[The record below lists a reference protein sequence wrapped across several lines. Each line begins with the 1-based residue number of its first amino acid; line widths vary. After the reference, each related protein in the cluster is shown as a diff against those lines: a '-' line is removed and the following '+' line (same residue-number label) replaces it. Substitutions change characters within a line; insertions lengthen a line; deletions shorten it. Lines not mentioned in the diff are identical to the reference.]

1 MTYITFC
8 NKQIVIYCFQPDFN
22 RIGLS
27 ERGDMKRFIFDSILD
42 EENICNLK
50 NEKQIIMKGV
60 DHGLKLLVY
69 GKRNMG
75 KTSLVKNVIAQS
87 WLRRQPAGFFIYVDL
102 MGVKQLSQ
110 ISERMTIAFTEAYN
124 DCFKMKSVFNS
135 MLKIIR
141 GIKPSIELD
150 EAGYPRLSFGIVAG
164 EKIRPFTDILKQLNL
179 IYASNIPILLVLDEF
194 QDIALIDEAE
204 ALFRSGLENIDSRIP
219 VVILGSK
226 QHLLNRIFA
235 RPKAPLFN
243 WGTHVYFEAIDY
255 HEYWQYM
262 DERFKQAGFRIS
274 FENAVYLQDK
284 MSRMPEAINRLC
296 FALIFHDIAQGEVTK
311 EDIDSGL
318 SKVVSDRRNEPEI
331 YLSGFTA
338 AEQKVIIN
346 VAKMEPVLHPQG
358 KDFIQNINLTAPG
371 VRKIMMK
378 LEDEAVVYK
387 EDAGYILA
395 DPLLK
400 QHILGFRL

>member
-1 MTYITFC
+1 
-8 NKQIVIYCFQPDFN
+8 
-22 RIGLS
+22 
-27 ERGDMKRFIFDSILD
+27 MKRFIFDSILD

-50 NEKQIIMKGV
+50 KEKDKIMKGV
-60 DHGLKLLVY
+60 DNGLKLLVY

-75 KTSLVKNVIAQS
+75 KTSLVKNVIAKS
-87 WLRRQPAGFFIYVDL
+87 WLRRQSSGFFIYVDL

-110 ISERMTIAFTEAYN
+110 ISERVTIAFSEAYN
-124 DCFKMKSVFNS
+124 ACFKMKSVFHN
-135 MLKIIR
+135 MLKIIS

-150 EAGYPRLSFGIVAG
+150 EGGYPKLSFGIVEG
-164 EKIRPFTDILKQLNL
+164 EKIRPFTDILKQLDL

-194 QDIALIDEAE
+194 QDIALIDQAE
-204 ALFRSGLENIDSRIP
+204 ALFRNGLEHIDSQIP
-219 VVILGSK
+219 VIILGSK

-235 RPKAPLFN
+235 RPKAPFFN
-243 WGTHVYFEAIDY
+243 WGTHVYFEAINY

-262 DERFKQAGFRIS
+262 DERFKQNGLRIS

-296 FALIFHDIAQGEVTK
+296 FALLFHDIANGEITK

-318 SKVVSDRRNEPEI
+318 SKFISDRRNEPEV
-331 YLSGFTA
+331 YLSVFTTS
-338 AEQKVIIN
+338 EQKVIIN
-346 VAKMEPVLHPQG
+346 LAKMEPVLHPQG
-358 KDFIQNINLTAPG
+358 KDFIKSINLTAPG
-371 VRKIMMK
+371 VRKILMK

>member
-1 MTYITFC
+1 
-8 NKQIVIYCFQPDFN
+8 
-22 RIGLS
+22 
-27 ERGDMKRFIFDSILD
+27 MKRFIFDSILD
-42 EENICNLK
+42 EENICNL
-50 NEKQIIMKGV
+50 EKEKHKIMKGV

-75 KTSLVKNVIAQS
+75 KTSLVKNVIAKS
-87 WLRRQPAGFFIYVDL
+87 WLRRESSGFFMYVDL

-110 ISERMTIAFTEAYN
+110 ISERMTIAFSEAYN
-124 DCFKMKSVFNS
+124 DCFKMKSVFNN
-135 MLKIIR
+135 MLKIIT

-150 EAGYPRLSFGIVAG
+150 EKGYPKLSFGIVGG
-164 EKIRPFTDILKQLNL
+164 EKIRPFTDILKQLDL
-179 IYASNIPILLVLDEF
+179 IYASNIPIFLVLDEF

-204 ALFRSGLENIDSRIP
+204 ALFRNGLEHIDSRIP
-219 VVILGSK
+219 VVISGSK

-235 RPKAPLFN
+235 RPKAPFFN
-243 WGTHVYFEAIDY
+243 WGTHVYFESINY
-255 HEYWQYM
+255 HDYWQYM
-262 DERFKQAGFRIS
+262 DERFNQEGFRIS

-296 FALIFHDIAQGEVTK
+296 FALLFHDIPKGEITI
-311 EDIDSGL
+311 ENINLGL

-338 AEQKVIIN
+338 SEQKVIVN
-346 VAKMEPVLHPQG
+346 LAKMEPVLHPQG
-358 KDFIQNINLTAPG
+358 KDFIKSINLTAPG

-378 LEDEAVVYK
+378 LEDETVVYK
-387 EDAGYILA
+387 EEAGYILA

-400 QHILGFRL
+400 QHILRFRL

>member
-1 MTYITFC
+1 
-8 NKQIVIYCFQPDFN
+8 
-22 RIGLS
+22 
-27 ERGDMKRFIFDSILD
+27 MKRFIFDSILD

-50 NEKQIIMKGV
+50 NEKQKIMRGV
-60 DHGLKLLVY
+60 DNGLKLLVY

-75 KTSLVKNVIAQS
+75 KTSLVKNVIAKS
-87 WLRRQPAGFFIYVDL
+87 WLRRQPSGFFMYVDL

-124 DCFKMKSVFNS
+124 ASFKMKSVFNN

-141 GIKPSIELD
+141 GIQPSIELD
-150 EAGYPRLSFGIVAG
+150 EKGYPKLSLGIVAG
-164 EKIRPFTDILKQLNL
+164 EKIRPFTDILKQLDL
-179 IYASNIPILLVLDEF
+179 MYATNVPVLLVLDEF
-194 QDIALIDEAE
+194 QDIAMIDEAE
-204 ALFRSGLENIDSRIP
+204 ALFRNALEHMDSQIP

-235 RPKAPLFN
+235 RPKAPFFN
-243 WGTHVYFEAIDY
+243 WGTHVYFDAIDY

-262 DERFKQAGFRIS
+262 EERFKQEGFRIS

-296 FALIFHDIAQGEVTK
+296 FDLLFHDIAQGEVTK
-311 EDIDSGL
+311 EDIDAGL

-346 VAKMEPVLHPQG
+346 IANLEPVLHPQG
-358 KDFIQNINLTAPG
+358 KDFIKGINLTAPG
-371 VRKIMMK
+371 VRKIMIK

-387 EDAGYILA
+387 ENTGYILA

-400 QHILGFRL
+400 QHILEFRL

>member
-1 MTYITFC
+1 
-8 NKQIVIYCFQPDFN
+8 
-22 RIGLS
+22 
-27 ERGDMKRFIFDSILD
+27 MKRFIFDSILD

-50 NEKQIIMKGV
+50 KEKHKIMKGV
-60 DHGLKLLVY
+60 DNGLKLLVY

-75 KTSLVKNVIAQS
+75 KTSLVKNAVAKS
-87 WLRRQPAGFFIYVDL
+87 WLRRQSSGFFMYVDL

-110 ISERMTIAFTEAYN
+110 ISERMAIAFSEAYN
-124 DCFKMKSVFNS
+124 SCFKMKSVFNN
-135 MLKIIR
+135 MLKIIK
-141 GIKPSIELD
+141 GVKPSIELD
-150 EAGYPRLSFGIVAG
+150 EKGYPKLSFGIEEG
-164 EKIRPFTDILKQLNL
+164 EKIRPFTDILKQLDL
-179 IYASNIPILLVLDEF
+179 IYASNIPILLALDEF
-194 QDIALIDEAE
+194 QDIALIDQAE
-204 ALFRSGLENIDSRIP
+204 ALFRNGLEHIDSRIP

-226 QHLLNRIFA
+226 QHLINRIFA
-235 RPKAPLFN
+235 RPKAPFFN

-262 DERFKQAGFRIS
+262 DERFKQEGLRIS

-296 FALIFHDIAQGEVTK
+296 FALLFHDIAKGEITK

-318 SKVVSDRRNEPEI
+318 GKIITDRRNEPEI

-338 AEQKVIIN
+338 SEQKVIIN
-346 VAKMEPVLHPQG
+346 LSKMEPVQHPQG
-358 KDFIQNINLTAPG
+358 KDFLKSINLTAPG

-387 EDAGYILA
+387 EDVGYILA

-400 QHILGFRL
+400 QHVLEYRL

>member
-1 MTYITFC
+1 
-8 NKQIVIYCFQPDFN
+8 
-22 RIGLS
+22 
-27 ERGDMKRFIFDSILD
+27 MKRFIFDSILD

-50 NEKQIIMKGV
+50 KEKHKIMKGV
-60 DHGLKLLVY
+60 DNGLKLLVY

-75 KTSLVKNVIAQS
+75 KTSLVKNVIAKS
-87 WLRRQPAGFFIYVDL
+87 WLRRQSSGFFMYVDL

-110 ISERMTIAFTEAYN
+110 ISERMAIAFSEAYN
-124 DCFKMKSVFNS
+124 SCFKMKSVFNN
-135 MLKIIR
+135 MLKIIK
-141 GIKPSIELD
+141 GVKPSIELD
-150 EAGYPRLSFGIVAG
+150 EKGYPKLSFGIEEG
-164 EKIRPFTDILKQLNL
+164 EKIRPFTDILKQLDL
-179 IYASNIPILLVLDEF
+179 IYASNIPILLALDEF
-194 QDIALIDEAE
+194 QDIALIDQAE
-204 ALFRSGLENIDSRIP
+204 ALFRNGLEHIDSRIP

-226 QHLLNRIFA
+226 QHLINRIFA
-235 RPKAPLFN
+235 RPKAPFFN

-262 DERFKQAGFRIS
+262 DERFKQEGLRIS

-296 FALIFHDIAQGEVTK
+296 FALLFHDIAKGEITK

-318 SKVVSDRRNEPEI
+318 GKIISDRRNEPEI

-338 AEQKVIIN
+338 SEQKVIIN
-346 VAKMEPVLHPQG
+346 LSKMGPVQHPQG
-358 KDFIQNINLTAPG
+358 KDFLKSINLTAPG

-387 EDAGYILA
+387 EDVGYILA

-400 QHILGFRL
+400 QHVLEYRL

>member
-1 MTYITFC
+1 
-8 NKQIVIYCFQPDFN
+8 
-22 RIGLS
+22 
-27 ERGDMKRFIFDSILD
+27 MKRFIFDSILD

-50 NEKQIIMKGV
+50 KEKHKIMKGV
-60 DHGLKLLVY
+60 DNGLKLLVY

-75 KTSLVKNVIAQS
+75 KTSLVKNVIAKS
-87 WLRRQPAGFFIYVDL
+87 WLRRQPSGFFMYVDL

-110 ISERMTIAFTEAYN
+110 ISERMTIAFSEAYN
-124 DCFKMKSVFNS
+124 ACFKMKAVFNNV
-135 MLKIIR
+135 LKIIR
-141 GIKPSIELD
+141 GIKPLIELD
-150 EAGYPRLSFGIVAG
+150 EEGNPKLSFGIVEG
-164 EKIRPFTDILKQLNL
+164 EKIRPFIDILKQLDL

-204 ALFRSGLENIDSRIP
+204 ALFRLGLEHIDSRIP

-235 RPKAPLFN
+235 RPKAPFFN
-243 WGTHVYFEAIDY
+243 WGTHVYFEAINY
-255 HEYWQYM
+255 NEYWKYM
-262 DERFKQAGFRIS
+262 DERFKQEGFRIS

-296 FALIFHDIAQGEVTK
+296 FALLFHDIAKGEITK
-311 EDIDSGL
+311 EDIDLGL

-338 AEQKVIIN
+338 SEQKVIIN
-346 VAKMEPVLHPQG
+346 LAKMEPVLHPQG
-358 KDFIQNINLTAPG
+358 KDFVKNINLTAPG

-378 LEDEAVVYK
+378 LEDDAVVYK
-387 EDAGYILA
+387 EDTGYLLA

>member
-1 MTYITFC
+1 M
-8 NKQIVIYCFQPDFN
+8 
-22 RIGLS
+22 
-27 ERGDMKRFIFDSILD
+27 
-42 EENICNLK
+42 
-50 NEKQIIMKGV
+50 
-60 DHGLKLLVY
+60 
-69 GKRNMG
+69 
-75 KTSLVKNVIAQS
+75 
-87 WLRRQPAGFFIYVDL
+87 YVDL

-110 ISERMTIAFTEAYN
+110 ISERMVIAFSEAYN
-124 DCFKMKSVFNS
+124 SCFKMKSVFNN
-135 MLKIIR
+135 MLKIIK

-150 EAGYPRLSFGIVAG
+150 DKGYPKLSFGIEEG
-164 EKIRPFTDILKQLNL
+164 EKLRPFTDILKQLDL
-179 IYASNIPILLVLDEF
+179 IYASNIPILLALDEF
-194 QDIALIDEAE
+194 QDIALIDQAE
-204 ALFRSGLENIDSRIP
+204 ALFRNGLEHIDSRIP

-226 QHLLNRIFA
+226 QHLINRIFA
-235 RPKAPLFN
+235 RPKAPFFN

-262 DERFKQAGFRIS
+262 DERFKQKGLRIS

-296 FALIFHDIAQGEVTK
+296 FALLFHDIAKGEIRK
-311 EDIDSGL
+311 ENIDSGL
-318 SKVVSDRRNEPEI
+318 GKIVSDRRNEPEI

-338 AEQKVIIN
+338 SDQKVIIN
-346 VAKMEPVLHPQG
+346 IAKMEPVLHPQG
-358 KDFIQNINLTAPG
+358 KDFIKSINLTAPG

-400 QHILGFRL
+400 QHVLEYRL

>member
-1 MTYITFC
+1 
-8 NKQIVIYCFQPDFN
+8 
-22 RIGLS
+22 
-27 ERGDMKRFIFDSILD
+27 MKRFIFDSILD
-42 EENICNLK
+42 EENICNLDK
-50 NEKQIIMKGV
+50 EKHKITKGV
-60 DHGLKLLVY
+60 DNGLKLLVY

-75 KTSLVKNVIAQS
+75 KTSLVKNVIAKS
-87 WLRRQPAGFFIYVDL
+87 WLRRQSSGFFMYVDL

-135 MLKIIR
+135 MLKIIT
-141 GIKPSIELD
+141 GIKPTIEID
-150 EAGYPRLSFGIVAG
+150 ENGFPKLSFGIGGG
-164 EKIRPFTDILKQLNL
+164 EKLRPFTDILKQLDL

-194 QDIALIDEAE
+194 QDIALMDEAE
-204 ALFRSGLENIDSRIP
+204 ALFRNGLEHIDSRIP

-235 RPKAPLFN
+235 RPKAPFFN
-243 WGTHVYFEAIDY
+243 WGTHVYFEAINYD
-255 HEYWQYM
+255 EYWKYI
-262 DERFKQAGFRIS
+262 DERFKQEGFRIS

-296 FALIFHDIAQGEVTK
+296 FALLFHDIAQGEITK
-311 EDIDSGL
+311 EDIDLGL

-338 AEQKVIIN
+338 SEQKVIIN
-346 VAKMEPVLHPQG
+346 IAKKEPVLHPQG
-358 KDFIQNINLTAPG
+358 KDFVQNINLTAPG

-378 LEDEAVVYK
+378 LEDNAVVYK
-387 EDAGYILA
+387 EDSGYILA

>member
-1 MTYITFC
+1 
-8 NKQIVIYCFQPDFN
+8 
-22 RIGLS
+22 
-27 ERGDMKRFIFDSILD
+27 MKRFIFDSILD

-50 NEKQIIMKGV
+50 KEKHKIMKGV
-60 DHGLKLLVY
+60 DNGLKLLVY

-75 KTSLVKNVIAQS
+75 KTSLVKNVIAKS
-87 WLRRQPAGFFIYVDL
+87 WLRRQSSGFFMYVDL

-110 ISERMTIAFTEAYN
+110 ISERMAIAFSEAYN
-124 DCFKMKSVFNS
+124 SCFKMKSVFNN
-135 MLKIIR
+135 MLKIIK
-141 GIKPSIELD
+141 GVKPSIELD
-150 EAGYPRLSFGIVAG
+150 EKGYPKLSFGIEEG
-164 EKIRPFTDILKQLNL
+164 EKIRPFTDVLKQLDL
-179 IYASNIPILLVLDEF
+179 IYASNIPILLALDEF
-194 QDIALIDEAE
+194 QDIALIDQAE
-204 ALFRSGLENIDSRIP
+204 ALFRNGLEHIDSRIP

-226 QHLLNRIFA
+226 QHLINRIFA
-235 RPKAPLFN
+235 RPKAPFFN

-262 DERFKQAGFRIS
+262 DERFKQEGLRIS

-296 FALIFHDIAQGEVTK
+296 FALLFHDIAKGEITK

-318 SKVVSDRRNEPEI
+318 GKIISDRRNEPEI

-338 AEQKVIIN
+338 SEQKVIIN
-346 VAKMEPVLHPQG
+346 LSKMEPVQHPQG
-358 KDFIQNINLTAPG
+358 KGFLKSINLTAPG

-387 EDAGYILA
+387 EDVGYILA

-400 QHILGFRL
+400 QHVLEYRL

>member
-1 MTYITFC
+1 
-8 NKQIVIYCFQPDFN
+8 
-22 RIGLS
+22 
-27 ERGDMKRFIFDSILD
+27 MKRFIFDSILD

-50 NEKQIIMKGV
+50 KEKHKIMKGV
-60 DHGLKLLVY
+60 DNGLKLLVY

-75 KTSLVKNVIAQS
+75 KTSLIKNVIAKS
-87 WLRRQPAGFFIYVDL
+87 WLKRQSSGFFMYVDL

-110 ISERMTIAFTEAYN
+110 ISERMTIAFSEAYN
-124 DCFKMKSVFNS
+124 SCFKMKSVFNN
-135 MLKIIR
+135 MLKIIK

-150 EAGYPRLSFGIVAG
+150 EKGYPKLSFGIEEG
-164 EKIRPFTDILKQLNL
+164 ERIRPFTDILKQLDL
-179 IYASNIPILLVLDEF
+179 IYASNIPILLALDEF
-194 QDIALIDEAE
+194 QDIGLIDQAE
-204 ALFRSGLENIDSRIP
+204 AMLRNSLEHIDSRIP

-226 QHLLNRIFA
+226 QHLINRIFA
-235 RPKAPLFN
+235 RPKAPFFN

-255 HEYWQYM
+255 HDYWQYM
-262 DERFKQAGFRIS
+262 DERFKQEGLWIS

-296 FALIFHDIAQGEVTK
+296 FALLFHGIAKGEITK
-311 EDIDSGL
+311 ENIDSGL
-318 SKVVSDRRNEPEI
+318 HKIVSDRRTEPEI

-338 AEQKVIIN
+338 SEQKVIIN
-346 VAKMEPVLHPQG
+346 LAKMEPVLHPQG
-358 KDFIQNINLTAPG
+358 KEFIKSINLTAPG

-400 QHILGFRL
+400 QHILEYRL

>member
-1 MTYITFC
+1 
-8 NKQIVIYCFQPDFN
+8 
-22 RIGLS
+22 
-27 ERGDMKRFIFDSILD
+27 MKRFIFDSILD

-50 NEKQIIMKGV
+50 KEKHKIMKGV
-60 DHGLKLLVY
+60 DNGLKLLVY

-75 KTSLVKNVIAQS
+75 KTSLVKNVIAKS
-87 WLRRQPAGFFIYVDL
+87 WLRRQSSGFFMYVDL

-110 ISERMTIAFTEAYN
+110 ISERMTIAFSEAYN
-124 DCFKMKSVFNS
+124 DCFKMKSVFNN
-135 MLKIIR
+135 MLKIIT

-150 EAGYPRLSFGIVAG
+150 ENGHPKLSFGIVGG
-164 EKIRPFTDILKQLNL
+164 EKIRPFTDILKQLDL
-179 IYASNIPILLVLDEF
+179 IYASNIPIFLVLDEF

-204 ALFRSGLENIDSRIP
+204 ALFRNGLEHISSRIP
-219 VVILGSK
+219 VVISGSK
-226 QHLLNRIFA
+226 QHLINRIFA
-235 RPKAPLFN
+235 RPKAPFFN
-243 WGTHVYFEAIDY
+243 WGTHVYFEAINY

-262 DERFKQAGFRIS
+262 DERFKQEGFRIS

-296 FALIFHDIAQGEVTK
+296 FALLFYDIPKGEITK
-311 EDIDSGL
+311 ENINSGL

-338 AEQKVIIN
+338 SEQKVIVN
-346 VAKMEPVLHPQG
+346 LAKMEPVLHPQG
-358 KDFIQNINLTAPG
+358 KEFLKGINLTAPG

-378 LEDEAVVYK
+378 LEDETVVYK
-387 EDAGYILA
+387 GEAGYILA

-400 QHILGFRL
+400 QHILRFRL

>member
-1 MTYITFC
+1 
-8 NKQIVIYCFQPDFN
+8 
-22 RIGLS
+22 
-27 ERGDMKRFIFDSILD
+27 MKRFIFDSILD

-75 KTSLVKNVIAQS
+75 KTSLVKNVIAKS
-87 WLRRQPAGFFIYVDL
+87 WLRRQPAGFFMYVDL

-124 DCFKMKSVFNS
+124 DCFKMKSVFNN

-150 EAGYPRLSFGIVAG
+150 EKGYPKLSFGIVGG
-164 EKIRPFTDILKQLNL
+164 EKIRPFTDILKQLDL
-179 IYASNIPILLVLDEF
+179 IYTSNIPILLVLDEF
-194 QDIALIDEAE
+194 QDIAMIDEAE
-204 ALFRSGLENIDSRIP
+204 ALFRSGLEHIDSHIP

-235 RPKAPLFN
+235 RPKAPFFN
-243 WGTHVYFEAIDY
+243 WGTHVYFEPINY

-262 DERFKQAGFRIS
+262 DERFKQEGFRIS
-274 FENAVYLQDK
+274 FEDAVYLQDK

-296 FALIFHDIAQGEVTK
+296 FALIFHDIAQGEITK
-311 EDIDSGL
+311 VEIDSGL

-338 AEQKVIIN
+338 SEQKVIIN
-346 VAKMEPVLHPQG
+346 LAKTEPVLHPQG
-358 KDFIQNINLTAPG
+358 KEFIKGINLTAPG
-371 VRKIMMK
+371 VRKIMIK

-395 DPLLK
+395 DPLLR
-400 QHILGFRL
+400 QHILEFRL

>member
-1 MTYITFC
+1 
-8 NKQIVIYCFQPDFN
+8 
-22 RIGLS
+22 
-27 ERGDMKRFIFDSILD
+27 MKRFIFDSILD
-42 EENICNLK
+42 EENICNL
-50 NEKQIIMKGV
+50 EKEKHKILKGV
-60 DHGLKLLVY
+60 DNGLKLLVY

-75 KTSLVKNVIAQS
+75 KTSLVKNVIAKS
-87 WLRRQPAGFFIYVDL
+87 WLRRQSSGFFMYVDL

-110 ISERMTIAFTEAYN
+110 ISERMTIAFSEAYN
-124 DCFKMKSVFNS
+124 DCFKMKSVFNN
-135 MLKIIR
+135 MLKIIT

-150 EAGYPRLSFGIVAG
+150 ENGYPKLSFGIVGG
-164 EKIRPFTDILKQLNL
+164 EKIRPFKDILKQLDL

-204 ALFRSGLENIDSRIP
+204 ALFRSGLEHIDSRIP

-235 RPKAPLFN
+235 RPKAPFFN
-243 WGTHVYFEAIDY
+243 WGTHVYFEAINY

-262 DERFKQAGFRIS
+262 DERFKKEGFRIS

-296 FALIFHDIAQGEVTK
+296 FALLFHDIPKGEITK
-311 EDIDSGL
+311 EDINSGL
-318 SKVVSDRRNEPEI
+318 SNVVSDRRNEPEI

-338 AEQKVIIN
+338 SEQKVIVN
-346 VAKMEPVLHPQG
+346 LAKMEPVLHPQG
-358 KDFIQNINLTAPG
+358 KDFIQSINLTAPG

-378 LEDEAVVYK
+378 LEDETVVYK
-387 EDAGYILA
+387 EEAGYILA

-400 QHILGFRL
+400 QHILRFRL